1 MSLEALQMG
10 DYGTYVWA
18 SFGVALLVY
27 GWNLLAPRWR
37 RREILEALSETTD
50 E

>member
-10 DYGTYVWA
+10 DYGVYVWS

-27 GWNLLAPRWR
+27 GWNLFAPARR
-37 RREILEALSETTD
+37 RREILEALREISD